1 MVYTNHIYANVT
13 ASDDSRA
20 NVYAVVLS
28 NVDANTHSD
37 ANIIEYITSR
47 IDTNAPNANGVY
59 RLTQDGMADGAGIP
73 PGTGLHT
80 DVEMNLFTL
89 SSNLATGSAALL
101 DIATDYNVCIVAI
114 DEHNNMS
121 GLERSVTGN
130 IVERAAPVQTAVS
143 SVVNVHQVDD
153 TSNVTVNLTMSSDVY
168 FEYYAALFQ
177 SLPTPTNVETFLSNH
192 PSDAHVVY
200 GNVTT
205 GFDSLLQTPA
215 TLTETPEVFTR
226 AYQSTGSNINYDFA
240 ADTTRARYVGVF
252 MKNTDPRTQHIAKS
266 VVVNTISAKADTPP
280 VNYTLNLTTA
290 DVFDRSANVAFNLTG
305 GPTSNTVIYYKTFDT
320 AQSEFNTGAFKDD
333 LFLNPQGTFSPVTAN
348 DVVRVSQ
355 YVDAATGGYVDM
367 VFDDTYYV
375 YARSRNTVTGEMSP
389 VSVLAPFT
397 TGKNPLLQ
405 GVINQQTR
413 TSNANVDL
421 AGTIIVDQS
430 NVDVYI
436 GITESAAYDDA
447 NVVGHLLND
456 FTANL
461 STPNYGLSN
470 TLKEGVLRV
479 SELVPVNGLITLG
492 PGTVLDKYYTDIF
505 TNTNIDG
512 LGGAGGQNVYM
523 YVVDEN
529 ELGSVFQTTVANV
542 SGYTVVNIDANI
554 EITEAFDRSFSVR
567 TENAAADKSHY
578 IMAFANTTGIDSST
592 WTNYHYDNFTKT
604 ANVVVSTDGITSVT
618 VSTYFDDNFEN
629 ESGIVPGNVYNIYT
643 VAENRFG
650 QYFHS
655 TDLSILTNQTAARPP
670 VINSFNVDFDT

>member
-13 ASDDSRA
+13 ASDDSQA

-28 NVDANTHSD
+28 NVDAITYSD
-37 ANIIEYITSR
+37 ASIIEYITSR
-47 IDTNAPNANGVY
+47 IDTNDPNANGVY

-73 PGTGLHT
+73 PGTELRT

-101 DIATDYNVCIVAI
+101 DITTDYNVCIVAI
-114 DEHNNMS
+114 DEHNNLS

-177 SLPTPTNVETFLSNH
+177 TEPTPINVETFLSNH

-215 TLTETPEVFTR
+215 TLTDTPEVFTR

-240 ADTTRARYVGVF
+240 ADTTRAQYVGVF
-252 MKNTDPRTQHIAKS
+252 MKNTDPRTQHIATS
-266 VVVNTISAKADTPP
+266 VVINTISATNTPP
-280 VNYTLNLTTA
+280 VNYTLNLTTD
-290 DVFDRSANVAFNLTG
+290 DVFDRSANVLFTLSTG
-305 GPTSNTVIYYKTFDT
+305 DLPDTVVYYKTFD
-320 AQSEFNTGAFKDD
+320 AEQSSVVDTGAFKDD
-333 LFLNPQGTFSPVTAN
+333 LFLNPQDTVTADN
-348 DVVRVSQ
+348 VVRVSQ

-367 VFDDTYYV
+367 VFEGTYYV
-375 YARSRNTVTGEMSP
+375 YARVRNTVTGEMSP
-389 VSVLAPFT
+389 VSGVLTFT
-397 TGKNPLLQ
+397 TGTNPLLQ

-413 TSNANVDL
+413 TSNANVDF
-421 AGTIIVDQS
+421 AGTVIVDQS

-436 GITESAAYDDA
+436 GITESAYDDA

-523 YVVDEN
+523 YIVDEN
-529 ELGSVFQTTVANV
+529 ELGNVFQTTVTPV
-542 SGYTVVNIDANI
+542 SGFQVINIDANI

-592 WTNYHYDNFTKT
+592 WTVDDYTNFTRT
-604 ANVVVSTDGITSVT
+604 ANVVVSTDGSTSVT
-618 VSTYFDDNFEN
+618 VSTYFDDSFDN
-629 ESGIVPGNVYNIYT
+629 ESGIVPGNAYNIYT

-655 TDLSILTNQTAARPP
+655 TDLSILTEQIAARPP

>member
-13 ASDDSRA
+13 ASDDSQA

-28 NVDANTHSD
+28 NVDAITYSD
-37 ANIIEYITSR
+37 ASIIDYITSR
-47 IDTNAPNANGVY
+47 IDTNDPNANGVY

-73 PGTGLHT
+73 PGTELRT

-101 DIATDYNVCIVAI
+101 DITTDYNVCIVAI
-114 DEHNNMS
+114 DEHNNLS

-177 SLPTPTNVETFLSNH
+177 TEPTPINVETFLSNH

-215 TLTETPEVFTR
+215 TLTDTPEVFTR

-240 ADTTRARYVGVF
+240 ADTTRAQYVGVF
-252 MKNTDPRTQHIAKS
+252 MKNTDPRTQHIATS
-266 VVVNTISAKADTPP
+266 VVINTISATNTPP
-280 VNYTLNLTTA
+280 VNYTLNLTTD
-290 DVFDRSANVAFNLTG
+290 DVFDRSANVLFTLSTG
-305 GPTSNTVIYYKTFDT
+305 DLPDTVVYYKTFD
-320 AQSEFNTGAFKDD
+320 AEQSSVVDTGAFKDD
-333 LFLNPQGTFSPVTAN
+333 LFLNPQDTVTADN
-348 DVVRVSQ
+348 VVRVSQ

-367 VFDDTYYV
+367 VFEGTYYV
-375 YARSRNTVTGEMSP
+375 YARVRNTVTGEMSP
-389 VSVLAPFT
+389 VSGVLTFT
-397 TGKNPLLQ
+397 TGTNPLLQ

-413 TSNANVDL
+413 TSNANVDF
-421 AGTIIVDQS
+421 AGTVIVDQS

-436 GITESAAYDDA
+436 GITESAYDDA

-523 YVVDEN
+523 YIVDEN
-529 ELGSVFQTTVANV
+529 ELGNVFQTTVTPV
-542 SGYTVVNIDANI
+542 SGFQVINIDANI

-567 TENAAADKSHY
+567 TENAAADKLHY
-578 IMAFANTTGIDSST
+578 VMAFTDTTGIDSST
-592 WTNYHYDNFTKT
+592 WTVNDYDNFTKT
-604 ANVVVSTDGITSVT
+604 ANVVVSTDGSTSVT
-618 VSTYFDDNFEN
+618 VSTYFDDSFDN
-629 ESGIVPGNVYNIYT
+629 ESGIVPGNAYNIYT

-655 TDLSILTNQTAARPP
+655 TDLSILTEQIAARPP

>member
-13 ASDDSRA
+13 ASDDSLA

-28 NVDANTHSD
+28 NVDAITYSD
-37 ANIIEYITSR
+37 ASIIDYITSR
-47 IDTNAPNANGVY
+47 IDAIDPNSNGVY

-73 PGTGLHT
+73 PGTELRT

-89 SSNLATGSAALL
+89 SSDLATGSAALL
-101 DIATDYNVCIVAI
+101 DIETDYNVCIVAI
-114 DEHNNMS
+114 DEHNNLS

-177 SLPTPTNVETFLSNH
+177 SLPTPNNVETFLSNH

-240 ADTTRARYVGVF
+240 ADTTSARYVGVF
-252 MKNTDPRTQHIAKS
+252 MKNTDPRTQHIATS
-266 VVVNTISAKADTPP
+266 VVVNTISATNTPP

-290 DVFDRSANVAFNLTG
+290 DVFDRSANVAFNLT

-355 YVDAATGGYVDM
+355 YYVDVSTDSAADM

-436 GITESAAYDDA
+436 GITESAYDDA

-492 PGTVLDKYYTDIF
+492 PGTALDKYYTDIF

-529 ELGSVFQTTVANV
+529 ELGNVFQTTVTPV
-542 SGYTVVNIDANI
+542 SGFQVINIDANI

-567 TENAAADKSHY
+567 TENAAVDKSHY
-578 IMAFANTTGIDSST
+578 IMAFANTTGLDSST
-592 WTNYHYDNFTKT
+592 WTVNDYDNFTRT
-604 ANVVVSTDGITSVT
+604 ANVVISTDGSTSVT
-618 VSTYFDDNFEN
+618 VSTYFDDSFDN
-629 ESGIVPGNVYNIYT
+629 ESGIVPGNAYNIYT

-655 TDLSILTNQTAARPP
+655 TDLSILTEQIAARPP

>member
-13 ASDDSRA
+13 ASDDSQA

-28 NVDANTHSD
+28 NVDAITYSD
-37 ANIIEYITSR
+37 ASIIEYITSR
-47 IDTNAPNANGVY
+47 IDTNDPNANGVY

-73 PGTGLHT
+73 PGTELRT

-89 SSNLATGSAALL
+89 SSDLATGSAALL

-114 DEHNNMS
+114 DEHNNLS

-177 SLPTPTNVETFLSNH
+177 TEPTPINVETFLSNH

-215 TLTETPEVFTR
+215 TLTDTPEVFTR

-240 ADTTRARYVGVF
+240 ADTTRAQYVGVF
-252 MKNTDPRTQHIAKS
+252 MKNTDPRTQHIATS
-266 VVVNTISAKADTPP
+266 VVINTISATNTPP
-280 VNYTLNLTTA
+280 VNYTLNLTTD
-290 DVFDRSANVAFNLTG
+290 DVFDRSANVLFTLSTG
-305 GPTSNTVIYYKTFDT
+305 DLPDTVVYYKTFD
-320 AQSEFNTGAFKDD
+320 AEQSSVVDTGAFKDD
-333 LFLNPQGTFSPVTAN
+333 LFLNPQDTVTADN
-348 DVVRVSQ
+348 VVRVSQ

-367 VFDDTYYV
+367 VFEGTYYV
-375 YARSRNTVTGEMSP
+375 YARVRNTVTGEMSP
-389 VSVLAPFT
+389 VSGVLTFT
-397 TGKNPLLQ
+397 TGTNPLLQ

-413 TSNANVDL
+413 TSNANVDF
-421 AGTIIVDQS
+421 AGTVIVDQS

-436 GITESAAYDDA
+436 GITESAYDDA

-523 YVVDEN
+523 YIVDEN
-529 ELGSVFQTTVANV
+529 ELGNVFQTTVTPV
-542 SGYTVVNIDANI
+542 SGFQVINIDANI

-567 TENAAADKSHY
+567 TENAAVDKLHY
-578 IMAFANTTGIDSST
+578 VMAFANTTGIDSST
-592 WTNYHYDNFTKT
+592 WTVNDYDNFTKT
-604 ANVVVSTDGITSVT
+604 ANVVVSTDGSTSVT
-618 VSTYFDDNFEN
+618 VSTYFDDSFDN
-629 ESGIVPGNVYNIYT
+629 ESGIVPGNAYNIYT

-655 TDLSILTNQTAARPP
+655 TDLSILTEQIAARPP